1 MNILGFTTL
10 YPNAAQPVHG
20 IFVEN
25 RLRRLAES
33 GRVNLTVVAP
43 VPWFPF
49 GSARFGGYAA
59 YAKVPAREVR
69 YGIEVFHPRY
79 KVIPKVGMNLA
90 PALLARG
97 ARQTVARLVRER
109 GIQLIDAHYFYPDGV
124 AAAMLAT
131 ELSLPLT
138 ITARGTDLN
147 LIPQFP
153 VPRRKI
159 EAAARRA
166 DALITVCDAL
176 QKPLLDMGIDPGK
189 IVTLRNGVDLELFRP
204 LDRMAARNRWGADGR
219 TIVSVGGLV
228 ERKGHHLVIEA
239 MKSVPNAS
247 LLIAGEGEERRALE
261 RLIAARGLTGRIR
274 LLGQVPHDSLPS
286 LYSAADALV
295 LASSRE
301 GWANVL
307 LEAMACGTPVVA
319 TDVWGTGEVV
329 AAPEAGVL
337 IKERSAV
344 AVAQGLNALFAAPP
358 ERTATRAYAEGFSWD
373 ATTQGQLQ
381 LFERLI
387 GK

>member
-1 MNILGFTTL
+1 MNILSFTTL
-10 YPNAAQPVHG
+10 YPNAAQPILGV
-20 IFVEN
+20 FVEN

-33 GRVNLTVVAP
+33 GRVSLTVVAP

-49 GSARFGGYAA
+49 TSKAFGNYAA
-59 YAKVPAREVR
+59 YAKVPEREVR
-69 YGIEVFHPRY
+69 YGIEIFHPRY
-79 KVIPKVGMNLA
+79 KVIPKVGMNIA
-90 PALLARG
+90 PALLYHG
-97 ARQTVARLVRER
+97 ARTIVRTLAKER
-109 GIQLIDAHYFYPDGV
+109 RIQLLDAHYFYPDGV
-124 AAAMLAT
+124 AAAKLAG
-131 ELSLPLT
+131 ELGLPLT

-147 LIPQFP
+147 LIPLFDL
-153 VPRRKI
+153 PRRQI
-159 EAAARRA
+159 ERAARAA
-166 DALITVCDAL
+166 DAIITVCDAL
-176 QKPLLDMGIDPGK
+176 QKPLLEMGIDPGK
-189 IVTLRNGVDLELFRP
+189 ITTLRNGVDLELFRP

-239 MKSVPNAS
+239 LKSVPNAS
-247 LLIAGEGEERRALE
+247 LLIAGEGEERPALE
-261 RLIAARGLTGRIR
+261 RLISALGLTGRVR

-337 IKERSAV
+337 IRDRSAV
-344 AVAQGLNALFAAPP
+344 GVAEGLKAVLDNPP

-373 ATTQGQLQ
+373 ATTQGQLR

-387 GK
+387 R

>member
-1 MNILGFTTL
+1 MNILSFTTL
-10 YPNAAQPVHG
+10 YPNGAQPVHG

-33 GRVNLTVVAP
+33 GKVSLTVVAP

-49 GSARFGGYAA
+49 SSKAFGGYAA

-69 YGIEVFHPRY
+69 YGIEIFHPRY

-97 ARQTVARLVRER
+97 ARETVRRLVRER
-109 GIQLIDAHYFYPDGV
+109 GIQLIDAHYFYPDG
-124 AAAMLAT
+124 AAAATLAT
-131 ELSLPLT
+131 ELGLPVA

-147 LIPQFP
+147 LIPHFP

-159 EAAARRA
+159 EQAARRA

-239 MKSVPNAS
+239 LKSLPGAS
-247 LLIAGEGEERRALE
+247 LLIAGEGEERPALE
-261 RLIAARGLTGRIR
+261 RQITALGLTGRVR
-274 LLGQVPHDSLPS
+274 LVGQVAHDSLPS

-329 AAPEAGVL
+329 AAPEAGAL
-337 IKERSAV
+337 IKDRSAV
-344 AVAQGLNALFAAPP
+344 AVAAGLKALFGNPP
-358 ERTATRAYAEGFSWD
+358 ERAATRAYAEGFSWD
-373 ATTQGQLQ
+373 ATTQGQLR
-381 LFERLI
+381 LFERLVQ
-387 GK
+387 